1 MSDPAEIVAGR
12 LRHYAD
18 RGVLQGLRHEDRR
31 RGGRSCYSFRWLL
44 NNQFTLRVS
53 AAKQSITLEDALP
66 GICYPSFLDREVRR
80 FLVERAGDDLPDH
93 RRIDAENVGLRMV
106 NRNSSASLFFE
117 VRDGDW
123 AQALRT
129 VLGVVNELF
138 AYLQL
143 HHIDYLHREFGLPE
157 E

>member
-1 MSDPAEIVAGR
+1 
-12 LRHYAD
+12 
-18 RGVLQGLRHEDRR
+18 
-31 RGGRSCYSFRWLL
+31 L